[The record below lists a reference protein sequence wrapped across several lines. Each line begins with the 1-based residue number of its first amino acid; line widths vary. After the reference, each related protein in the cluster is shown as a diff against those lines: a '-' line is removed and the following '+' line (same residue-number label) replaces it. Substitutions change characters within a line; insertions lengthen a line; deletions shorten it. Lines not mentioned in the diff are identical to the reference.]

1 MTSFEWNWRTHYR
14 VVRPSNL
21 RVEEEKV
28 LFHPTY
34 SSGTAAVIGDT
45 ALSRP
50 DHHYWEIKFTS
61 PVYGSDVMVG
71 LATKK
76 LDLATH
82 IHSFTSFLGND
93 DSSLGYSYHGYVR
106 KDGVKKRYG
115 DKWSKGD
122 IIGVHLDTWKGT
134 VSFYK
139 NRQLQGQAWAGL
151 GGEDWFPVVS
161 STAAKSSMTLVNTLS
176 FKNTLQL
183 LCFMTLS
190 EKYPKSDLLNIYLPP
205 ALRKFVINNYWFLDK
220 VKNNDQDWCQP
231 SPDRVLETRVK
242 RTGVERDTKRTRM
255 VEEDTSDSSG
265 DERECFLNIKSKKL
279 ALMKKTNA
287 VVQGSQSDGGGCSQ
301 AQSPRCTSQD
311 FHYIRGEGSSLG
323 ASASSSCGSDDV
335 FVDDC
340 DVGEASNKPTTTTK
354 ARGKLRLKRT
364 KKLD

>member
-1 MTSFEWNWRTHYR
+1 MSTAQKVKNVTNNFIFDSNNSF
-14 VVRPSNL
+14 L
-21 RVEEEKV
+21 KV
-28 LFHPTY
+28 QLHQYSLTFPATPGHWSPIENQMLTDCIFS

-82 IHSFTSFLGND
+82 VHSFTSFLGND

-161 STAAKSSMTLVNTLS
+161 STAAKSSMILVNTIS

-205 ALRKFVINNYWFLDK
+205 ALRYVSDILLSSAGASRTIDVRLLVNFFG
-220 VKNNDQDWCQP
+220 KNN
-231 SPDRVLETRVK
+231 LFL
-242 RTGVERDTKRTRM
+242 
-255 VEEDTSDSSG
+255 SSH
-265 DERECFLNIKSKKL
+265 EFSFLFS
-279 ALMKKTNA
+279 
-287 VVQGSQSDGGGCSQ
+287 
-301 AQSPRCTSQD
+301 
-311 FHYIRGEGSSLG
+311 
-323 ASASSSCGSDDV
+323 
-335 FVDDC
+335 
-340 DVGEASNKPTTTTK
+340 
-354 ARGKLRLKRT
+354 
-364 KKLD
+364 